1 MIKKQYTRSLK
12 SLVAMGKTYT
22 TNKDLALELG
32 RELDRTPI
40 EFINP
45 KLRETFLRAWPEL
58 GLPPINGKSV
68 D

>member
-1 MIKKQYTRSLK
+1 MMKKQYTRSLK

-45 KLRETFLRAWPEL
+45 ETLRDDFSP
-58 GLPPINGKSV
+58 GIPP
-68 D
+68 